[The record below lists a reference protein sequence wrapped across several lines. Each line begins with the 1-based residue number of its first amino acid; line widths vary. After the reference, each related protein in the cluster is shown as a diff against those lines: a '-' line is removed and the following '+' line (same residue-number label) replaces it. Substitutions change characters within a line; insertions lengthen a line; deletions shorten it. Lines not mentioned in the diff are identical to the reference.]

1 MYTMDKIFELKLT
14 GDVHQD
20 IDKVYDAIG
29 YTESLIEGLVK
40 EWQAQKLGIDTE
52 YTELLDAKDAL
63 NTASHSIFKV
73 RNWREPKR
81 VYGPLA
87 REDMPF

>member
-1 MYTMDKIFELKLT
+1 MNNIFEHKLT
-14 GDVHQD
+14 GDIHQD
-20 IDKVYDAIG
+20 IDTVYGAVG
-29 YTESLIEGLVK
+29 YTEALIEGLVK
-40 EWQAQKLGIDTE
+40 EWQAQELGITTE
-52 YTELLDAKDAL
+52 YTELLDVKDAL